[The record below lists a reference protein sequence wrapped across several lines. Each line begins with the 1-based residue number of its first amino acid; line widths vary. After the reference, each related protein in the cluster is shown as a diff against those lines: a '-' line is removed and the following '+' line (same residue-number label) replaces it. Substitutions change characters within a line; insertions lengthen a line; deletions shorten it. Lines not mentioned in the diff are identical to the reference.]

1 MGFSDVQIAEIVGET
16 PAAVRSARQAA
27 GCTPVMK
34 RVDTCAAEFEADTPY
49 MYSTYDG
56 EDECAPNTKGKVL
69 ILGGGPNRIGQ
80 GIEFDYCCCH
90 ASFALSARGYETIM
104 MNSNPETVS
113 TDYDTSD
120 RLFFEPLTVEDV
132 LNVLEAERPE
142 GIIVQFGGQTPLKL
156 AKPLQKYLEE
166 NPIPAASG
174 KGHVKIWGTSPDS
187 IDAAED
193 REQFEAL
200 LRELGIDQ
208 PPGGIARSEEEAVA
222 VANRLGYPVMVRPS
236 YVLGGRAMEVV
247 YSEKEIVK
255 YINTAVA
262 VDPEQPVLVDKY
274 LNGATELDVDALAD
288 VEGNVVIGGIM
299 EHIEEAGIHSGDSAC
314 SIPPQTLSFETL
326 TTIREWTPAIARA
339 LDVVGLINIQYAVH
353 NGQPYII
360 EANPRA
366 SRTVPFVSKAIGHP
380 LAKYASLVMS
390 GRTLPELGFTE
401 EPVMGHVAVKE
412 AVLPFDKFA
421 GADTLLGPEMRS
433 TGEVMG
439 IDRNFDRAYAKAL
452 VAAGM
457 KLPEAGSVFISLNDQ
472 DKPAAPALAKAL
484 TQLGFSIVATRGTC
498 DAINAAGIEA
508 SCILKLHE
516 GRPHGEDMIQN
527 GDIQMCLITPAGDEA
542 DARDGL
548 QLRRTALAYKI
559 PLITTVAAARA
570 AVNAMRGIKSGGPL
584 VTRALQRI
592 LAAED

>member
-1 MGFSDVQIAEIVGET
+1 
-16 PAAVRSARQAA
+16 
-27 GCTPVMK
+27 
-34 RVDTCAAEFEADTPY
+34 
-49 MYSTYDG
+49 MYSSYDG
-56 EDECAPNTKGKVL
+56 ECESLPTTQPKVL

-90 ASFALSARGYETIM
+90 ASFALREAGYETIM

-113 TDYDTSD
+113 TDYDTSS
-120 RLFFEPLTVEDV
+120 RLYFEPLTLEDV
-132 LNVLEAERPE
+132 LNVIEKERPN

-156 AKPLQKYLEE
+156 ATKLQAALDAD
-166 NPIPAASG
+166 PIPCANG
-174 KGHVKIWGTSPDS
+174 DGFVQIWGTSPDS

-193 REQFEAL
+193 RERWEAL
-200 LRELGIDQ
+200 LQELKIEQ
-208 PPGGIARSEEEAVA
+208 PPGGIARSADEAKAVA
-222 VANRLGYPVMVRPS
+222 GRLGYPVMVRPS
-236 YVLGGRAMEVV
+236 YVLGGRAMEIV
-247 YSEKEIVK
+247 YSENDLER
-255 YINTAVA
+255 YTTTAVQ

-274 LNGATELDVDALAD
+274 LNNATELDVDALAD
-288 VEGNVVIGGIM
+288 KDGNVVIGGIM
-299 EHIEEAGIHSGDSAC
+299 EHIEEAGVHSGDSAC

-439 IDRNFDRAYAKAL
+439 IDGNFDRAYAKAL

>member
-1 MGFSDVQIAEIVGET
+1 MRRTTVVVVAWRFL
-16 PAAVRSARQAA
+16 AR
-27 GCTPVMK
+27 K
-34 RVDTCAAEFEADTPY
+34 
-49 MYSTYDG
+49 
-56 EDECAPNTKGKVL
+56 
-69 ILGGGPNRIGQ
+69 
-80 GIEFDYCCCH
+80 
-90 ASFALSARGYETIM
+90 
-104 MNSNPETVS
+104 NS
-113 TDYDTSD
+113 
-120 RLFFEPLTVEDV
+120 
-132 LNVLEAERPE
+132 
-142 GIIVQFGGQTPLKL
+142 K
-156 AKPLQKYLEE
+156 
-166 NPIPAASG
+166 
-174 KGHVKIWGTSPDS
+174 
-187 IDAAED
+187 
-193 REQFEAL
+193 
-200 LRELGIDQ
+200 
-208 PPGGIARSEEEAVA
+208 AVA
-222 VANRLGYPVMVRPS
+222 GRLGYPVMVRPS
-236 YVLGGRAMEVV
+236 YVLGGRAMEIV
-247 YSEKEIVK
+247 YSENDLER
-255 YINTAVA
+255 YTTTAVQ
-262 VDPEQPVLVDKY
+262 VDPEQPVRVDKY
-274 LNGATELDVDALAD
+274 LNNATELDVDALAD
-288 VEGNVVIGGIM
+288 KDGNVVIGGIM
-299 EHIEEAGIHSGDSAC
+299 EHIEEAGVHSGDSAC

-439 IDRNFDRAYAKAL
+439 IDGNFDRAYAKAL

>member
-1 MGFSDVQIAEIVGET
+1 
-16 PAAVRSARQAA
+16 
-27 GCTPVMK
+27 
-34 RVDTCAAEFEADTPY
+34 
-49 MYSTYDG
+49 
-56 EDECAPNTKGKVL
+56 
-69 ILGGGPNRIGQ
+69 
-80 GIEFDYCCCH
+80 
-90 ASFALSARGYETIM
+90 
-104 MNSNPETVS
+104 
-113 TDYDTSD
+113 
-120 RLFFEPLTVEDV
+120 
-132 LNVLEAERPE
+132 
-142 GIIVQFGGQTPLKL
+142 
-156 AKPLQKYLEE
+156 
-166 NPIPAASG
+166 
-174 KGHVKIWGTSPDS
+174 
-187 IDAAED
+187 
-193 REQFEAL
+193 
-200 LRELGIDQ
+200 
-208 PPGGIARSEEEAVA
+208 
-222 VANRLGYPVMVRPS
+222 
-236 YVLGGRAMEVV
+236 
-247 YSEKEIVK
+247 
-255 YINTAVA
+255 
-262 VDPEQPVLVDKY
+262 
-274 LNGATELDVDALAD
+274 
-288 VEGNVVIGGIM
+288 
-299 EHIEEAGIHSGDSAC
+299 
-314 SIPPQTLSFETL
+314 
-326 TTIREWTPAIARA
+326 
-339 LDVVGLINIQYAVH
+339 
-353 NGQPYII
+353 
-360 EANPRA
+360 
-366 SRTVPFVSKAIGHP
+366 
-380 LAKYASLVMS
+380 
-390 GRTLPELGFTE
+390 
-401 EPVMGHVAVKE
+401 MGHVAVKE

-439 IDRNFDRAYAKAL
+439 IDGNFDRAYAKAL